1 MILVGGKHTGKK
13 LVNAIV
19 RGIAKE
25 GTVKL
30 AAMSDKGV
38 QQINNA
44 GQKAA
49 NTLGMKVHAM
59 PEEGTVEIDGV
70 YRVALIVT
78 LTEVK
83 EEEHGTDEVKHKT
96 HSRAKARSGIL
107 R

>member
-1 MILVGGKHTGKK
+1 MILVGAKNTGKK

-19 RGIAKE
+19 RGLAKE

-49 NTLGMKVHAM
+49 NLLGMKVHAM
-59 PEEGTVEIDGV
+59 PEEGQVTIDGV
-70 YRVALIVT
+70 HRIALIVT
-78 LTEVK
+78 LTGVTE
-83 EEEHGTDEVKHKT
+83 
-96 HSRAKARSGIL
+96 
-107 R
+107 